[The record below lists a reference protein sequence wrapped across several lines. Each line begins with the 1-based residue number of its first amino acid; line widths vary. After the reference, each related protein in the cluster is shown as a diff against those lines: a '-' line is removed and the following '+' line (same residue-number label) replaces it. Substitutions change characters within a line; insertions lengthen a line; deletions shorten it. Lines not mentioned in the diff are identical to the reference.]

1 MLTESK
7 VTDYVEGTVLN
18 FSRLNKQRILFVR
31 NYFKGLVSFYKTA
44 YRLKPAIG
52 RLAIKIF
59 EKTVFSRIG
68 CWVLCPLANL
78 IFKSARE
85 NKFLS
90 KINALLK
97 SYKQRRKAL
106 YIRNS
111 F

>member
-1 MLTESK
+1 
-7 VTDYVEGTVLN
+7 
-18 FSRLNKQRILFVR
+18 
-31 NYFKGLVSFYKTA
+31 VSFYKIV
-44 YRLKPAIG
+44 YRLRPVIG
-52 RLAIKIF
+52 SLAIKIF
-59 EKTVFSRIG
+59 EKAVFSRID
-68 CWVLCPLANL
+68 CRVLCPLANL

-106 YIRNS
+106 YIKNS